1 MSTQIVGVDEKN
13 LRAYFAPMS
22 PEQSRAARAWL
33 DWSQEELA
41 AKASVSLSTVRDF
54 EKARRVP
61 IANNLMQCELPWKRL
76 ESCSLTAHR
85 PASPFQSAN
94 GAEVWWTGWGL
105 DPDSQDGRP
114 ANGTGPGPS
123 GPVSHNLA

>member
-1 MSTQIVGVDEKN
+1 MSTQNVGVDEKS
-13 LRAYFAPMS
+13 LPAYFAPMS

-61 IANNLMQCELPWKRL
+61 IANNLTAMRVALEGAGIDFVDGAAPGITYSKKKR
-76 ESCSLTAHR
+76 R
-85 PASPFQSAN
+85 
-94 GAEVWWTGWGL
+94 
-105 DPDSQDGRP
+105 
-114 ANGTGPGPS
+114 
-123 GPVSHNLA
+123 